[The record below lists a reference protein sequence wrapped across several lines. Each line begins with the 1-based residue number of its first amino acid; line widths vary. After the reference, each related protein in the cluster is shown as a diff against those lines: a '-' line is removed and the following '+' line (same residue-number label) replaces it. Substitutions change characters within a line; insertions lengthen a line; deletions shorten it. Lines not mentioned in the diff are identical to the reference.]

1 MIRLKSDLNR
11 VSAMKR
17 FETFATLSKEA
28 KRRIVLRYALYQI
41 PDIGILALILFVIH
55 HGGYL
60 SLSLSIGI
68 ISLWIVKYVVAFTF
82 VWSAYDKP
90 RPGDVKRLIGT
101 EGIAEERLDP
111 SGYIRV
117 HGELWRAEVIDKT
130 VPVEKGETVLIER
143 AYGLTLLVKPAQ
155 RKS

>member
-17 FETFATLSKEA
+17 FEQFGTLSKEA

-55 HGGYL
+55 HWGYL
-60 SLSLSIGI
+60 SLWLSIGI

-90 RPGDVKRLIGT
+90 RPGT
-101 EGIAEERLDP
+101 
-111 SGYIRV
+111 
-117 HGELWRAEVIDKT
+117 
-130 VPVEKGETVLIER
+130 
-143 AYGLTLLVKPAQ
+143 
-155 RKS
+155 

>member
-1 MIRLKSDLNR
+1 
-11 VSAMKR
+11 MKR
-17 FETFATLSKEA
+17 FEQFRRLSKEA

-41 PDIGILALILFVIH
+41 PDIAILALILFVVH
-55 HGGYL
+55 HLRYL
-60 SLSLSIGI
+60 SSWLFIGI

-82 VWSAYDKP
+82 VWRAYDKP

-117 HGELWRAEVIDKT
+117 HGELWRGEVMEKT

-143 AYGLTLLVKPAQ
+143 AFGLTLLVKPLQ
-155 RKS
+155 RK